1 MQFSNGLSNPVGLWL
16 GHIMFDATKVIIIST
31 IIIIVY
37 GVAARQQLHGLGFL
51 VSICS
56 SLCLGSVV
64 LRSCTVVRSG
74 SIRDNCGS
82 FRILRFL
89 DHFFS
94 TSGVCDSGGLPI
106 CYVRCEFGGTL
117 PCGCADLLSSVAIHV
132 IILPHRHICSI
143 RSNILALQCGALL
156 DFYSCPNRKRC
167 E

>member
-37 GVAARQQLHGLGFL
+37 AVAARQQLHGLGFL
-51 VSICS
+51 VSIYS

-64 LRSCTVVRSG
+64 LKSCTVVRSG
-74 SIRDNCGS
+74 SIRDNCS
-82 FRILRFL
+82 PFCILRFL

-94 TSGVCDSGGLPI
+94 ASGVRNSGGLPI
-106 CYVRCEFGGTL
+106 CYVHCKLGGTR
-117 PCGCADLLSSVAIHV
+117 PCGCADSISSVAVHV
-132 IILPHRHICSI
+132 IILSHRHVCSI